1 MDGETRLGC
10 AARTP
15 APLAALGVT
24 SDRMPI
30 RWAYLKRVLAGAI
43 FGLYIA
49 NLLYFLNPQV
59 DITPARLLV
68 VTVVYGVICGLLFGS
83 VLWGLR
89 VLRVRLW
96 GRSDEY
102 RTHGFGFVVL
112 AAFIAAAIYWIHLE
126 VFRIYLPVGA
136 VRVLQK
142 ATNAIT
148 VTAFVLLL
156 LWVLERNADRHR
168 SRLVFVAGVVVI
180 ALSSIVLYER
190 RDSYRTEK
198 QRVVVANIGTVA
210 GQRPVLFVAIRN
222 LPYDW
227 IVTMIGEGRLPFFEQ
242 ARSRAYFTR
251 LEPFPTMDAK
261 ALWASIATGKL
272 PFRHGVTGRF
282 AYRTLLNRDPE
293 DRFLIVPSGVGFKA
307 WGLIP
312 PVQRISTQLPSGD
325 SLPLWTLFERIGL
338 RGAVIDWPSSDA
350 TGASLVVTDDFF
362 SGSSASRAREVSP
375 PAFLG
380 QAERLLQQ
388 PPEIAMQRFAG
399 ATKARPR
406 IAAALAADLSSVA
419 IVRAVAPNRA
429 FALDAV
435 ALNGYEE
442 AQRAIHI
449 FTNDLPPK
457 TNVKGEVA
465 RAYAEQLDRML
476 ASLAHDFPDHLIVVV
491 SPSGPV
497 PPTISATPY
506 EIVRDHIV
514 ADDPGADDGFVL
526 IIGGGVAHRDNPE
539 AAHAEDVVPTIL
551 YAAGLPVARDMDGR
565 VLTDA
570 FAEEVLRRNPLSVV
584 QTYEAKQLVVRRGG

>member
-1 MDGETRLGC
+1 MQ
-10 AARTP
+10 
-15 APLAALGVT
+15 
-24 SDRMPI
+24 I

-68 VTVVYGVICGLLFGS
+68 VTVVYGAICGLLFGS
-83 VLWGLR
+83 ALWGLR
-89 VLRVRLW
+89 ALRVRLW
-96 GRSDEY
+96 GRPDEY

-112 AAFIAAAIYWIHLE
+112 AAFIASAIYWIHLE
-126 VFRIYLPVGA
+126 VFRIYLPIGA

-148 VTAFVLLL
+148 VTAFLLLL
-156 LWVLERNADRHR
+156 LWVLERNADRQR
-168 SRLVFVAGVVVI
+168 SRVVFITGVVLI
-180 ALSSIVLYER
+180 ALSSVVLYER
-190 RDSYRTEK
+190 RDSYRVEK

-227 IVTMIGEGRLPFFEQ
+227 IVTMNGEGSLPFFEQ

-293 DRFLIVPSGVGFKA
+293 DRFLIVPNGVGFKA

-325 SLPLWTLFERIGL
+325 SLPIWTLFERIGL

-350 TGASLVVTDDFF
+350 AGASIVVTDDFF
-362 SGSSASRAREVSP
+362 DSANANRAREVSP
-375 PAFLG
+375 RAFLP
-380 QAERLLQQ
+380 QAQRLLQQ
-388 PPEIAMQRFAG
+388 PAQGVMERFAAAG
-399 ATKARPR
+399 KARPR
-406 IAAALAADLSSVA
+406 IAGALAADLSAVA
-419 IVRAVAPNRA
+419 IVRAVAPNRTFA
-429 FALDAV
+429 FDAV
-435 ALNGYEE
+435 ALNGFEE

-449 FTNDLPPK
+449 FANELPPS

-465 RAYAEQLDRML
+465 RAYAEQIDRML

-497 PPTISATPY
+497 PPSISATPY
-506 EIVRDHIV
+506 EIVRDYVV
-514 ADDPGADDGFVL
+514 ADD
-526 IIGGGVAHRDNPE
+526 
-539 AAHAEDVVPTIL
+539 
-551 YAAGLPVARDMDGR
+551 
-565 VLTDA
+565 
-570 FAEEVLRRNPLSVV
+570 
-584 QTYEAKQLVVRRGG
+584 

>member
-1 MDGETRLGC
+1 
-10 AARTP
+10 
-15 APLAALGVT
+15 
-24 SDRMPI
+24 MPI

-59 DITPARLLV
+59 DITPGRLLV
-68 VTVVYGVICGLLFGS
+68 VTVVYGLICGILFGS
-83 VLWGLR
+83 ALWGLR
-89 VLRVRLW
+89 ALRVRIW
-96 GRSDEY
+96 GRPDEY

-112 AAFIAAAIYWIHLE
+112 AAFISSAVYWIHLE

-148 VTAFVLLL
+148 VTAFLLLL
-156 LWVLERNADRHR
+156 LWVLERNADRRR
-168 SRLVFVAGVVVI
+168 SRFVFVTGVVLI
-180 ALSSIVLYER
+180 AGSSVFLYER

-227 IVTMIGEGRLPFFEQ
+227 IVTMIGEGSLPFFER

-338 RGAVIDWPSSDA
+338 HAAVIDWPSSDA
-350 TGASLVVTDDFF
+350 TGASVVVTDDFF
-362 SGSSASRAREVSP
+362 DPSSPNRAREVNP
-375 PAFLG
+375 RAFVA
-380 QAERLLQQ
+380 QAEHLLQQ
-388 PPEIAMQRFAG
+388 PSAVAMQRFAG
-399 ATKARPR
+399 APKARPR
-406 IAAALAADLSSVA
+406 IAAALAADLSAISV
-419 IVRAVAPNRA
+419 VRAVAPNRV

-497 PPTISATPY
+497 PPSISATPY

-526 IIGGGVAHRDNPE
+526 ITGAGVAHRDNPE

-570 FAEEVLRRNPLSVV
+570 FDEELLRRNPLSVV